1 MGIEIILGDICY
13 PKSEAIIIPA
23 NTLGIMSNDVQKR
36 IIKDSF
42 KSVSKEIEHYITNNK
57 IEIGDCFTTNAGRLK
72 RRGLKKIYHLVIKRL
87 QSDFTSIYIVE
98 SSLVKVFNKLI
109 KDKVKSVSICGIGID
124 AGDLDKKSVAR
135 IIVERCNKYRKVLD
149 IKIIDDN
156 EEFIKECKEIA
167 NKLGIFNKEKKD
179 VIVKPSSI
187 SVEQDVDAN

>member
-98 SSLVKVFNKLI
+98 KSLMDVFKRLI

-124 AGDLDKKSVAR
+124 GGELDKKSVAR
-135 IIVERCNKYRKVLD
+135 IIVERCKRYKDILD

-156 EEFIKECKEIA
+156 EEFIKECNEIA
-167 NKLGIFNKEKKD
+167 NKLEIFKKEQKD
-179 VIVKPSSI
+179 VVSKLPGVSI
-187 SVEQDVDAN
+187 K